1 MSNAVERRGFTVTQV
16 VGCNITEL
24 TKLLEL
30 FLKIRFSDVKM
41 SRVRIVI
48 SISQIANIQMEFSK
62 FIWFD
67 VYSVHIF
74 CCHFAAFCLWLF
86 FFQCSNSNWMVAIS
100 NLQCRQTFNPF
111 RFVPLINIVHKL
123 IPITSLFLR
132 PFDGL
137 FCSFCLKIQFRTET
151 GMRVCVINRCSNI
164 RFVWASRNNAILY
177 LMD

>member
-30 FLKIRFSDVKM
+30 FLKIRFNDVKM
-41 SRVRIVI
+41 SRVWIPI
-48 SISQIANIQMEFSK
+48 SISQIANIFQMEFSK
-62 FIWFD
+62 FMYFD
-67 VYSVHIF
+67 FVHIF
-74 CCHFAAFCLWLF
+74 WCHFATLCLQF
-86 FFQCSNSNWMVAIS
+86 FFQCSNLNWMVAIS